1 MKSSFFNAFTRVGLG
16 MGLSLVSGL
25 LYAQDS
31 LQNVAAAMPPM
42 PPMPPLPQDMEN
54 MGSPVHNLVELSN
67 NIIPVAIF
75 LALFYAVVTMFKTF
89 FDYRLKSR
97 LIDKGVSDE
106 SLPHYFLPDKPQS
119 GLYESLKW
127 GLVAAGLGMGLII
140 ANYVPVGLIS
150 VGVVVLFV
158 AAGFITYFMI
168 ITKRFNQD

>member
-1 MKSSFFNAFTRVGLG
+1 MKSSFFNAFTHIGLG
-16 MGLSLVSGL
+16 IGLSLVSGL

-31 LQNVAAAMPPM
+31 LQNVAAAIPPI
-42 PPMPPLPQDMEN
+42 PPFPEGMEN
-54 MGSPVHNLVELSN
+54 IDSPANNLVELSN
-67 NIIPVAIF
+67 NIIPMVIF
-75 LALFYAVVTMFKTF
+75 VALFYAVVTMFKTF

-158 AAGFITYFMI
+158 AAGFIAYFMI
-168 ITKRFNQD
+168 ITKRFNEN

>member
-1 MKSSFFNAFTRVGLG
+1 MKSSFFNAFTRMGLG
-16 MGLSLVSGL
+16 IGLSLVSGL

-31 LQNVAAAMPPM
+31 LQNVAAAIPPI
-42 PPMPPLPQDMEN
+42 PPLPPLPQGMEN
-54 MGSPVHNLVELSN
+54 IDSPVNNLVELSN
-67 NIIPVAIF
+67 NIIPVFIF
-75 LALFYAVVTMFKTF
+75 LALFYAIVTMFKTF

-158 AAGFITYFMI
+158 AAGFIAYFMI
-168 ITKRFNQD
+168 ITKRFNQG

>member
-1 MKSSFFNAFTRVGLG
+1 MGLG
-16 MGLSLVSGL
+16 IGLSLVSGL

-31 LQNVAAAMPPM
+31 LQNVAAAIPPI
-42 PPMPPLPQDMEN
+42 PPLPPLPQGMETI
-54 MGSPVHNLVELSN
+54 STPSQDLVQMSN
-67 NIIPVAIF
+67 NIIPVFIF
-75 LALFYAVVTMFKTF
+75 LALFYAIVTMFKTF

-158 AAGFITYFMI
+158 AAGFIAYFMI
-168 ITKRFNQD
+168 ITKRFNQG

>member
-1 MKSSFFNAFTRVGLG
+1 MKSSFFNAFIHIGLG
-16 MGLSLVSGL
+16 IGLSLVSGL

-31 LQNVAAAMPPM
+31 LQTAAVA
-42 PPMPPLPQDMEN
+42 MPPLPQGIEN
-54 MGSPVHNLVELSN
+54 FSTPSQDLVEMSN
-67 NIIPVAIF
+67 NIIPMAIF
-75 LALFYAVVTMFKTF
+75 LALFYAIVTMFKTF

-158 AAGFITYFMI
+158 AVGFIAYFMI
-168 ITKRFNQD
+168 ITKRFNQG